1 MLNIDID
8 NLIENVKD
16 QLKPQF
22 AECDDIA
29 LYNQNKVLEAFRKNK
44 IALRHFNATTG
55 YGYDDAGRDTLN
67 RLFADTFGAED
78 ALVSPYFTTGTHTIS
93 TTLFGLLRPGDTLLS
108 ISGAPYDTLIDVIS
122 GNNIGSLKDFGIDY
136 RQVNLTE
143 NGKFDNIKIKDSLQS
158 PHSVIYIQRS
168 RGYSFR
174 NAFTVEDIENIIKFV
189 RSFSSAPIIV
199 DNCYGEFTQKKE
211 PTEVGADLIMGS
223 LIKNPGGG
231 LAPTGGY
238 IAGKADLIKQ
248 IAFRMTAPGVGNE
261 VGSYASGYRLFY
273 QGFFM
278 APHITMQAVKSALTF
293 SKVFRTLGYNAMPFD
308 NTVMSDIICSIKFD
322 SKEQLVSFIQSVQY
336 VSPIDSFVTPYPWDM
351 PGYADQVIM
360 AAGAF
365 VQGSSIELSAD
376 SPIKEPYVA
385 YLQGGLTYEHALI
398 AIKKCVQSIND
409 LRR

>member
-93 TTLFGLLRPGDTLLS
+93 TALFGLLRPGDTLLS

-122 GNNIGSLKDFGIDY
+122 GNNIGSLKDFGVDY

-189 RSFSSAPIIV
+189 RGFSSAPIIV

-248 IAFRMTAPGVGNE
+248 IAFRMTAPGVGSE

>member
-1 MLNIDID
+1 MLHIDID
-8 NLIENVKD
+8 NLIENLKD

-93 TTLFGLLRPGDTLLS
+93 TALFGLLRPGDTLLS

-122 GNNIGSLKDFGIDY
+122 GNNIGSLKDFGVDY

-248 IAFRMTAPGVGNE
+248 IAFRMTAPGVGSE
-261 VGSYASGYRLFY
+261 VGSYAFGYRLFY

>member
-16 QLKPQF
+16 QLKTQF

-29 LYNQNKVLEAFRKNK
+29 LYNQNKVLEALRKNK

-93 TTLFGLLRPGDTLLS
+93 TALFGLLRPGDTLLS

-122 GNNIGSLKDFGIDY
+122 GNNIGSLKDFGVGY
-136 RQVNLTE
+136 KQVNLTE
-143 NGKFDNIKIKDSLQS
+143 NGKFDKIKIKDSLQS

-189 RSFSSAPIIV
+189 RSFSSATIIV

-293 SKVFRTLGYNAMPFD
+293 SKVFRTLGYNAMPLD

>member
-93 TTLFGLLRPGDTLLS
+93 TALFGLLRPGDTLLS

-122 GNNIGSLKDFGIDY
+122 GNNIGSLKDFGVDY

-189 RSFSSAPIIV
+189 RGFSSAPIIV

-231 LAPTGGY
+231 LAPSGGY

-248 IAFRMTAPGVGNE
+248 IAFRMTAPGVGSE
-261 VGSYASGYRLFY
+261 VGSYAFGYRLFY

>member
-1 MLNIDID
+1 
-8 NLIENVKD
+8 
-16 QLKPQF
+16 
-22 AECDDIA
+22 
-29 LYNQNKVLEAFRKNK
+29 
-44 IALRHFNATTG
+44 
-55 YGYDDAGRDTLN
+55 
-67 RLFADTFGAED
+67 
-78 ALVSPYFTTGTHTIS
+78 
-93 TTLFGLLRPGDTLLS
+93 
-108 ISGAPYDTLIDVIS
+108 
-122 GNNIGSLKDFGIDY
+122 
-136 RQVNLTE
+136 
-143 NGKFDNIKIKDSLQS
+143 
-158 PHSVIYIQRS
+158 
-168 RGYSFR
+168 
-174 NAFTVEDIENIIKFV
+174 
-189 RSFSSAPIIV
+189 
-199 DNCYGEFTQKKE
+199 
-211 PTEVGADLIMGS
+211 MGS

-248 IAFRMTAPGVGNE
+248 IAFRMTAPGVGSE
-261 VGSYASGYRLFY
+261 VGSYAFGYRLFY

>member
-67 RLFADTFGAED
+67 RLFADTFGAEY

-93 TTLFGLLRPGDTLLS
+93 TALFGLLRPGDTLLS

-122 GNNIGSLKDFGIDY
+122 GNNIGSLKDFGVDY

-143 NGKFDNIKIKDSLQS
+143 SGKFDNIKIKDSLQS

-189 RSFSSAPIIV
+189 RGFSSAPIIV

-248 IAFRMTAPGVGNE
+248 IAFRMTAPGVGSE
-261 VGSYASGYRLFY
+261 VGSYAFGYRLFY

-322 SKEQLVSFIQSVQY
+322 SKEQLISFIQSVQY

>member
-93 TTLFGLLRPGDTLLS
+93 TALFGLLRPGDTLLS

-122 GNNIGSLKDFGIDY
+122 GNNIGSLKDFGVDY

-189 RSFSSAPIIV
+189 RGFSSAPIIV

-248 IAFRMTAPGVGNE
+248 IAFRMTAPGVGSE
-261 VGSYASGYRLFY
+261 VGSYAFGYRLFY

-308 NTVMSDIICSIKFD
+308 NTVISDIICSIKFD

>member
-16 QLKPQF
+16 QLKLQF

-93 TTLFGLLRPGDTLLS
+93 TALFGLLRPGDTLLS

-122 GNNIGSLKDFGIDY
+122 GNNIGSLKDFGVDY

-143 NGKFDNIKIKDSLQS
+143 NGKFDNIKIKDSLQF

-248 IAFRMTAPGVGNE
+248 IAFRMTAPGVGSE
-261 VGSYASGYRLFY
+261 VGSYAFGYRLFY

>member
-93 TTLFGLLRPGDTLLS
+93 TALFGLLRPGDTLLS

-122 GNNIGSLKDFGIDY
+122 GNNIGSLKDFGVDY

-189 RSFSSAPIIV
+189 RGFSSAPIIV

-231 LAPTGGY
+231 FAPTGGY

-248 IAFRMTAPGVGNE
+248 IAFRMTAPGVGSE
-261 VGSYASGYRLFY
+261 VGSYAFGYRLFY

>member
-93 TTLFGLLRPGDTLLS
+93 TALFGLLRPGDTLLS

-122 GNNIGSLKDFGIDY
+122 GNNIGSLKDFGVDY

-189 RSFSSAPIIV
+189 RGFSSAPIIV

-248 IAFRMTAPGVGNE
+248 IAFRMTAPGVGSE

-308 NTVMSDIICSIKFD
+308 NTVMSDIICSIKFV

>member
-16 QLKPQF
+16 QLKTQF

-93 TTLFGLLRPGDTLLS
+93 TALFGLLRPGDTLLS

-122 GNNIGSLKDFGIDY
+122 GNNIGSLKDFGVGY
-136 RQVNLTE
+136 KQVNLTE
-143 NGKFDNIKIKDSLQS
+143 NGKFDKIKIKDSLQS

-189 RSFSSAPIIV
+189 RSFSSATIIV

-293 SKVFRTLGYNAMPFD
+293 SKVFRPLGYNAMPLD

>member
-16 QLKPQF
+16 QLKTQF

-93 TTLFGLLRPGDTLLS
+93 TALFGLLRPGDTLLS

-122 GNNIGSLKDFGIDY
+122 GNNIGSLKDFGVGY
-136 RQVNLTE
+136 KQVNLTE
-143 NGKFDNIKIKDSLQS
+143 DGKFDKIKIKDSLQS

-293 SKVFRTLGYNAMPFD
+293 SKVFRTLGCNAMPLD

-409 LRR
+409 FRR

>member
-93 TTLFGLLRPGDTLLS
+93 TALFGLLRPGDTLLS

-122 GNNIGSLKDFGIDY
+122 GNNIGSLKDFGVDY

-143 NGKFDNIKIKDSLQS
+143 SGKFDNIKIKDSLQS

-189 RSFSSAPIIV
+189 RGFSSAPIIV

-248 IAFRMTAPGVGNE
+248 IAFRMTAPGVGSE

>member
-67 RLFADTFGAED
+67 RLFADTFGTED

-93 TTLFGLLRPGDTLLS
+93 TALFGLLRPGDTLLS

-122 GNNIGSLKDFGIDY
+122 GNNIGSLKDFGVDY

-174 NAFTVEDIENIIKFV
+174 NAFTVEEIENIIKFV
-189 RSFSSAPIIV
+189 RGFSSAPIIV

-248 IAFRMTAPGVGNE
+248 IAFRMTAPGVGSE

>member
-93 TTLFGLLRPGDTLLS
+93 TALFGLLRPGDTLLS
-108 ISGAPYDTLIDVIS
+108 ISGAPYDTLSDVIS
-122 GNNIGSLKDFGIDY
+122 GNNIGSLKDFGVDY

-189 RSFSSAPIIV
+189 RGFSSAPIIV

-248 IAFRMTAPGVGNE
+248 IAFRMTAPGVGSE
-261 VGSYASGYRLFY
+261 VGSYAFGYRLFY

>member
-16 QLKPQF
+16 QLKTQF

-93 TTLFGLLRPGDTLLS
+93 TALFGLLRPGDTLLS

-122 GNNIGSLKDFGIDY
+122 GNNIGSLKDFGINY

-308 NTVMSDIICSIKFD
+308 DTVMSDIICSIKFD

-409 LRR
+409 FRR

>member
-93 TTLFGLLRPGDTLLS
+93 TALFGLLRPGDTLLS

-122 GNNIGSLKDFGIDY
+122 GNNIGSLKDFGVDY

-189 RSFSSAPIIV
+189 RSSSSAPIIV

-248 IAFRMTAPGVGNE
+248 IAFRMTAPGVGSE
-261 VGSYASGYRLFY
+261 VGSYAFGYRLFY

>member
-16 QLKPQF
+16 QLKTQF

-93 TTLFGLLRPGDTLLS
+93 TALFGLLRPGDTLLS

-365 VQGSSIELSAD
+365 IQGSSIELSAD

-409 LRR
+409 FRR

>member
-93 TTLFGLLRPGDTLLS
+93 TALFGLLRPGDTLLS

-122 GNNIGSLKDFGIDY
+122 GNNIGSLKDFGVDY

-143 NGKFDNIKIKDSLQS
+143 NGKFDNIKIKDSLQF

-189 RSFSSAPIIV
+189 RGFSSAPIIV

-248 IAFRMTAPGVGNE
+248 IAFRMTAPGVGSE
-261 VGSYASGYRLFY
+261 VGSYAFGYRLFY

-308 NTVMSDIICSIKFD
+308 NTVMSDIVCSIKFD

>member
-16 QLKPQF
+16 QLKTQF

-93 TTLFGLLRPGDTLLS
+93 TALFGLLRPGDTLLS

>member
-16 QLKPQF
+16 QLKTQF

-93 TTLFGLLRPGDTLLS
+93 TALFGLLRPGDTLLS

-385 YLQGGLTYEHALI
+385 YLQGGLTYEHACNQLTTF
-398 AIKKCVQSIND
+398 AVK
-409 LRR
+409 

>member
-93 TTLFGLLRPGDTLLS
+93 TALFGLLRPGDTLLS
-108 ISGAPYDTLIDVIS
+108 ISGTPYDTLIDVIS
-122 GNNIGSLKDFGIDY
+122 GNNIGSLKDFGVDY

-143 NGKFDNIKIKDSLQS
+143 SGKFDNIKIKDSLQS

-189 RSFSSAPIIV
+189 RGFSSAPIIV

-248 IAFRMTAPGVGNE
+248 IAFRMTAPGVGSE
-261 VGSYASGYRLFY
+261 VGSYAFGYRLFY

>member
-93 TTLFGLLRPGDTLLS
+93 TALFGLLRPGDTLLS

-122 GNNIGSLKDFGIDY
+122 GNNIGSLKDFGVDY

-189 RSFSSAPIIV
+189 RGFSSAPIIV

-248 IAFRMTAPGVGNE
+248 IAFRMTAPGVGSE
-261 VGSYASGYRLFY
+261 VGSYAFGYRLFY

-278 APHITMQAVKSALTF
+278 APHITMQAVRSALTF

>member
-93 TTLFGLLRPGDTLLS
+93 TALFGLLRPGDTLLS

-122 GNNIGSLKDFGIDY
+122 GNNIGSLKDFGVDY

-143 NGKFDNIKIKDSLQS
+143 NGKFDNIKIKDFLQS

-189 RSFSSAPIIV
+189 RGFSSAPIIV

-248 IAFRMTAPGVGNE
+248 IAFRMTAPGVGSE

>member
-93 TTLFGLLRPGDTLLS
+93 TALFGLLRPGDTLLS

-122 GNNIGSLKDFGIDY
+122 GNNIGSLKDFGVDY

-143 NGKFDNIKIKDSLQS
+143 HGKFDNIKIKDSLQS

-189 RSFSSAPIIV
+189 RGFSSAPIIV

-248 IAFRMTAPGVGNE
+248 IAFRMTAPGVGSE

>member
-93 TTLFGLLRPGDTLLS
+93 TALFGLLRPGDTLLS

-122 GNNIGSLKDFGIDY
+122 GNNIGSLKDFSVDY

-189 RSFSSAPIIV
+189 RGFSSAPIIV

-248 IAFRMTAPGVGNE
+248 IAFRMTAPGVGSE
-261 VGSYASGYRLFY
+261 VGSYAFGYRLFY

>member
-55 YGYDDAGRDTLN
+55 YGYDDAGRDKLN

-93 TTLFGLLRPGDTLLS
+93 TALFGLLRPGDTLLS

-122 GNNIGSLKDFGIDY
+122 GNNIGSLKDFGVDY

-143 NGKFDNIKIKDSLQS
+143 NGKFDNMKIKDSLQS

-189 RSFSSAPIIV
+189 RGFSSAPIIV

-248 IAFRMTAPGVGNE
+248 IAFRMTAPGVGSE

>member
-93 TTLFGLLRPGDTLLS
+93 TALFGLLRPGDTLLS

-122 GNNIGSLKDFGIDY
+122 GNNIGSLKDFGVDY

-143 NGKFDNIKIKDSLQS
+143 NGKFDNIKIKDFLQS

-189 RSFSSAPIIV
+189 RGFSSAPIIV

-248 IAFRMTAPGVGNE
+248 IAFRMTAPGVGSE
-261 VGSYASGYRLFY
+261 VGSYAFGYRLFY

>member
-93 TTLFGLLRPGDTLLS
+93 TALFGLLRPGDTLLS

-122 GNNIGSLKDFGIDY
+122 GNNIGSLKDFGVDY

-189 RSFSSAPIIV
+189 RGFSSATIIV

-248 IAFRMTAPGVGNE
+248 IAFRMTAPGVGSE
-261 VGSYASGYRLFY
+261 VGSYAFGYRLFY

>member
-93 TTLFGLLRPGDTLLS
+93 TALFGLLRPGDTLLS

-122 GNNIGSLKDFGIDY
+122 GNNIGSLKDFGVDY

-143 NGKFDNIKIKDSLQS
+143 NGKFDNIKIKDSLQF

-248 IAFRMTAPGVGNE
+248 IAFRMTAPGVGSE
-261 VGSYASGYRLFY
+261 VGSYAFGYRLFY

-322 SKEQLVSFIQSVQY
+322 TKEQLVSFIQSVQY

>member
-1 MLNIDID
+1 M
-8 NLIENVKD
+8 
-16 QLKPQF
+16 
-22 AECDDIA
+22 
-29 LYNQNKVLEAFRKNK
+29 
-44 IALRHFNATTG
+44 
-55 YGYDDAGRDTLN
+55 
-67 RLFADTFGAED
+67 
-78 ALVSPYFTTGTHTIS
+78 
-93 TTLFGLLRPGDTLLS
+93 
-108 ISGAPYDTLIDVIS
+108 
-122 GNNIGSLKDFGIDY
+122 
-136 RQVNLTE
+136 
-143 NGKFDNIKIKDSLQS
+143 
-158 PHSVIYIQRS
+158 
-168 RGYSFR
+168 
-174 NAFTVEDIENIIKFV
+174 
-189 RSFSSAPIIV
+189 

-409 LRR
+409 FRR

>member
-29 LYNQNKVLEAFRKNK
+29 LYNQNKVLEAFRKKK

-93 TTLFGLLRPGDTLLS
+93 TALFGLLRPGDTLLS

-122 GNNIGSLKDFGIDY
+122 GNNIGSLKDFGVDY

-248 IAFRMTAPGVGNE
+248 IAFRMTAPGVGSE
-261 VGSYASGYRLFY
+261 VGSYAFGYRLFY

>member
-16 QLKPQF
+16 QLKTQF

-93 TTLFGLLRPGDTLLS
+93 TALFGLLRPGDTLLS

-293 SKVFRTLGYNAMPFD
+293 SKVFRTLGYNAMPLD

-409 LRR
+409 FRR

>member
-93 TTLFGLLRPGDTLLS
+93 TALFGLLRPGDTLLS

-122 GNNIGSLKDFGIDY
+122 GNNIGSLKDFGVDY

-189 RSFSSAPIIV
+189 RGFSFAPIIV

-248 IAFRMTAPGVGNE
+248 IAFRMTAPGVGSE

>member
-22 AECDDIA
+22 AACDDIA

-93 TTLFGLLRPGDTLLS
+93 TALFGLLRPGDTLLS

-122 GNNIGSLKDFGIDY
+122 GNNIGSLKDFGVDY

-143 NGKFDNIKIKDSLQS
+143 NGKFDNIKIKDSLQF

-248 IAFRMTAPGVGNE
+248 IAFRMTAPGVGSE
-261 VGSYASGYRLFY
+261 VGSYAFGYRLFY

>member
-16 QLKPQF
+16 QLKTQF

-93 TTLFGLLRPGDTLLS
+93 TALFGLLRPGDTLLS

-189 RSFSSAPIIV
+189 RGFSSAPIIV

-409 LRR
+409 FRR

>member
-16 QLKPQF
+16 QLKLQF

-93 TTLFGLLRPGDTLLS
+93 TALFGLLRPGDTLLS

-122 GNNIGSLKDFGIDY
+122 GNNIGSLKDFGVVY

-189 RSFSSAPIIV
+189 RGFSSAPIIV

-248 IAFRMTAPGVGNE
+248 IAFRMTAPGVGSE
-261 VGSYASGYRLFY
+261 VGSYAFGYRLFY

>member
-93 TTLFGLLRPGDTLLS
+93 TALFGLLRPGDTLLS

-122 GNNIGSLKDFGIDY
+122 GNNIGSLKDFGVDY

-143 NGKFDNIKIKDSLQS
+143 SGKFDNIKIKDSLQS

-248 IAFRMTAPGVGNE
+248 IAFRMTAPGVGSE
-261 VGSYASGYRLFY
+261 VGSYAFGYRLFY

>member
-93 TTLFGLLRPGDTLLS
+93 TALFGLLRPGDTLLS

-122 GNNIGSLKDFGIDY
+122 GNNIGSLKDFGVDY

-189 RSFSSAPIIV
+189 RGFSSAPIIV

-248 IAFRMTAPGVGNE
+248 IAFRMTAPGVGSE
-261 VGSYASGYRLFY
+261 VGSYAFGYRLFY

-322 SKEQLVSFIQSVQY
+322 NKEQLVSFIQSVQY

>member
-93 TTLFGLLRPGDTLLS
+93 TALFGLLRPGDTLLS

-122 GNNIGSLKDFGIDY
+122 GNNIGSLKDFGVDY

-189 RSFSSAPIIV
+189 RGFSSAPIIV

-248 IAFRMTAPGVGNE
+248 IAFRMTAPGVGSE
-261 VGSYASGYRLFY
+261 VGSYAFGYRLFY